1 MEYRDRFNEW
11 LEKADEATK
20 AELESIKGNESE
32 IEDRFYKS
40 LEFGTAGLRG
50 IMGAGTNRM
59 NKYVLMQATRALAE
73 VVLEAGGKDKGVAI
87 AHDCRINSRVYAEI
101 CAAIFY
107 SKGIKTYIFEDL
119 RPTPELSYAIRKL
132 GTISGVN
139 VTASHNPQ
147 EYNGYKVYWKEGSQI
162 LDDIAD
168 KILAKIDETELF
180 DPAGIPSYDEG
191 VDSGLIIILGED
203 MDRMYLEEVKG
214 LALNDVGIDKSVSA
228 VYTPLNGTGAVLVP
242 RILKERG
249 FEHIY
254 LVKEQMEPD
263 GHFPT
268 TPYPNP
274 EDFSTFEIALKYAR
288 KHDSELAV
296 ATDPDADRIAIMVRE
311 GNDNYIPMNGN
322 QTGALLLQYML
333 EQRDIK
339 GMSSDKDAMVT
350 TIVTGDLGKEI
361 ARKFGLKVYETLTGF
376 KHVCGK
382 ANEFDITG
390 EAKYVFGYEESI
402 GYCPETFVRDKDA
415 VSTAML
421 LFEMAAYYKA
431 RGKTLL
437 DVLYEIYEEFG
448 HYRESQF
455 SIAYKG
461 VDGAELKEKV
471 IKGWRDDYPVSVGG
485 EKLVEVTD
493 YLTSELIILET
504 GETGAVDI
512 PVSDVL
518 KFKFDK
524 GTWYAV
530 RPSGTEPKLKVYIYT
545 VKVTEAKALKTLE
558 MFESELRD
566 KIIQFELA

>member
-87 AHDCRINSRVYAEI
+87 AHDCRINSRVYAET

-545 VKVTEAKALKTLE
+545 VKVTEAKALKMLE

>member
-87 AHDCRINSRVYAEI
+87 AHDCRINSRVYAET

-147 EYNGYKVYWKEGSQI
+147 EYNGYKVYWEEGSQI

>member
-1 MEYRDRFNEW
+1 MNYMEKYNEW
-11 LEKADEATK
+11 LAKADEDTVK
-20 AELESIKGNESE
+20 ELLAIKDNENE
-32 IEDRFYKS
+32 IEDRFYKN

-73 VVLEAGGKDKGVAI
+73 VVLEAGGADKGVAI
-87 AHDCRINSRVYAEI
+87 AHDCRINSRVYAKT

-107 SKGIKTYIFEDL
+107 SKGIRAYIFEDL

-147 EYNGYKVYWKEGSQI
+147 EYNGYKVYWEEGSQI

-168 KILAKIDETELF
+168 KILNKISSIELF
-180 DPAGIPSYDEG
+180 DPEGIPSFDEG
-191 VDSGLIIILGED
+191 IEKGFITILGEE
-203 MDRMYLEEVKG
+203 MDSMYLEEVKG
-214 LALNDVGIDKSVSA
+214 LALNEEGIDKSVSA
-228 VYTPLNGTGAVLVP
+228 VYTPLNGTGATLVP

-249 FEHIY
+249 FENIIC
-254 LVKEQMEPD
+254 VDEQMEPD

-274 EDFSTFEIALKYAR
+274 EDTSTFEIALRYAR
-288 KHDSELAV
+288 EHDSELAV
-296 ATDPDADRIAIMVRE
+296 ATDPDADRIAIMVRSGDDE
-311 GNDNYIPMNGN
+311 YTAMNGN
-322 QTGALLLQYML
+322 QTGALLLQYIL
-333 EQRDIK
+333 SQRDAK
-339 GMSSDKDAMVT
+339 GMYSAKDAMVT
-350 TIVTGDLGKEI
+350 TIVTGDLGKAI
-361 ARKFGLKVYETLTGF
+361 AKKYGLKVYETLTGF

-390 EAKYVFGYEESI
+390 ESRYVFGYEESI

-415 VSTAML
+415 VSTAMI
-421 LFEMAAYYKA
+421 LFEMAAYYKS

-437 DVLYEIYEEFG
+437 QVLNEIYEEFG

-455 SIAYKG
+455 SIVYKG

-471 IKGWRDDYPVSVGG
+471 IKGWRAGYPANIAD
-485 EKLVEVTD
+485 EDLVEFTD
-493 YLTSELIILET
+493 YLTSEHTVIET
-504 GETGAVDI
+504 GESYEVEI
-512 PVSDVL
+512 PKSDVM
-518 KFKFDK
+518 KFKFDG

-530 RPSGTEPKLKVYIYT
+530 RPSGTEPKLKFYIYT
-545 VKVTEAKALKTLE
+545 VKKTEDEALKNLAD
-558 MFESELRD
+558 FEKELRQ
-566 KIIQFELA
+566 KLTLIEKS

>member
-87 AHDCRINSRVYAEI
+87 AHDCRINSRVYAET

>member
-1 MEYRDRFNEW
+1 MNYMEKYNEW
-11 LEKADEATK
+11 LEKADEETV
-20 AELESIKGNESE
+20 AELEVIKGNEIE
-32 IEDRFYKS
+32 IEDRFYKT

-73 VVLEAGGKDKGVAI
+73 VVLEAGGKDKGITI
-87 AHDCRINSRVYAEI
+87 AHDCRINSRKYAEI
-101 CAAIFY
+101 CAAIFAA
-107 SKGIKTYIFEDL
+107 KGIKTYLFEDL

-147 EYNGYKVYWKEGSQI
+147 EYNGYKVYWEEGSQI

-168 KILAKIDETELF
+168 KILTKIEKTELF
-180 DPAGIPSYDEG
+180 DPAGIPSYSEG
-191 VDSGLIIILGED
+191 VEKGLITILGED

-214 LALNDVGIDKSVSA
+214 LALNDEGIDKSVSA

-249 FEHIY
+249 FENIY

-263 GHFPT
+263 GRFPT

-274 EDFSTFEIALKYAR
+274 EDISTFEIALKYAR
-288 KHDSELAV
+288 EHDSELAV

-311 GNDNYIPMNGN
+311 GDDNYIPMNGN
-322 QTGALLLQYML
+322 QTGALLLQYIL
-333 EQRDIK
+333 EQRSVK

-361 ARKFGLKVYETLTGF
+361 ARKYGLKVYETLTGF

-382 ANEFDITG
+382 ANEFDKTG
-390 EAKYVFGYEESI
+390 EAKYIFGYEESI

-421 LFEMAAYYKA
+421 IFEMAAYYKA
-431 RGKTLL
+431 KGKSLL
-437 DVLYEIYEEFG
+437 HILNEIYNEFG

-455 SIAYKG
+455 SISYKG

-471 IKGWRDDYPVSVGG
+471 IEGWRADYPLSVGN
-485 EKLVEVTD
+485 EKLLEVTD
-493 YLTSELIILET
+493 YLTSEHIVLET
-504 GETGAVDI
+504 GETSDVHI

-524 GTWYAV
+524 RTWYAV

-545 VKVTEAKALKTLE
+545 VRETEAEALKVLKI
-558 MFESELRD
+558 FENELREKVKQYETD
-566 KIIQFELA
+566 

>member
-1 MEYRDRFNEW
+1 MGYMDKYREW
-11 LEKADEATK
+11 LEKADEATV
-20 AELESIKGNESE
+20 AELETIRGNETE

-59 NKYVLMQATRALAE
+59 NKYVLMQATRALAD
-73 VVLEAGGKDKGVAI
+73 VVLEAGGKDRGVAI
-87 AHDCRINSRVYAEI
+87 AHDCRINSRVYAET

-107 SKGIKTYIFEDL
+107 SKGIKAYIFEDL

-147 EYNGYKVYWKEGSQI
+147 EYNGYKVYWEEGSQI

-168 KILAKIDETELF
+168 RILEKISTTELF
-180 DPAGIPSYDEG
+180 DPEGIPSFEEG
-191 VDSGLIIILGED
+191 VNKGLITILGEE
-203 MDRMYLEEVKG
+203 MDRMYLDDVKG
-214 LALNDVGIDKSVSA
+214 LALNDEGIDKSVSA

-242 RILKERG
+242 RILSERG
-249 FEHIY
+249 FKNIY
-254 LVKEQMEPD
+254 LVKEQLEPD

-274 EDFSTFEIALKYAR
+274 EDFSTFEIALKYA
-288 KHDSELAV
+288 KEHDSELCV

-322 QTGALLLQYML
+322 QTGALLLQYIL
-333 EQRDIK
+333 EQRHIK
-339 GMSSDKDAMVT
+339 GMASDKDAMVT

-361 ARKFGLKVYETLTGF
+361 ARKYGLKVYETLTGF

-382 ANEFDITG
+382 ANEFYKTG
-390 EAKYVFGYEESI
+390 EANYVFGYEESI

-421 LFEMAAYYKA
+421 LFEMAAYYKS

-437 DVLYEIYEEFG
+437 DVLNEIYEEYG

-455 SIAYKG
+455 SIVYKG

-471 IKGWRDDYPVSVGG
+471 IDAWRDGYPKSIAG
-485 EKLVEVTD
+485 EKLTAVTD
-493 YLTSELIILET
+493 YLISEHTDLV
-504 GETGAVDI
+504 TGAKSSVDI
-512 PVSDVL
+512 PKSDVM
-518 KFKFDK
+518 KFKFDG
-524 GTWYAV
+524 GTWYAI
-530 RPSGTEPKLKVYIYT
+530 RPSGTEPKLKFYIYT
-545 VKVTEAKALKTLE
+545 VKDSEEKAFGSLDG
-558 MFESELRD
+558 FEKELRSQ
-566 KIIQFELA
+566 IGIFEKS